1 MLEETRQVTGLTC
14 RIFAVTEFEEGK
26 FTEATND
33 CYAQDKAGNVWYFGE
48 AVNNYNDKEQYV
60 DNDGSWEAGLI
71 RGKTK
76 FVHAGNPIPGLWYQ
90 QEYGPDE
97 AGNVGRVLEIGVTIT
112 VAGVTYSS
120 YPDYNGVEPARARH
134 PRA

>member
-1 MLEETRQVTGLTC
+1 MLEETRQVAGLTC

-60 DNDGSWEAGLI
+60 DNDGSWEAGLYGAKPSLFMLAT
-71 RGKTK
+71 R
-76 FVHAGNPIPGLWYQ
+76 FPGCGINRSMAPVKRRMW
-90 QEYGPDE
+90 DE
-97 AGNVGRVLEIGVTIT
+97 FWKSG
-112 VAGVTYSS
+112 
-120 YPDYNGVEPARARH
+120 
-134 PRA
+134 